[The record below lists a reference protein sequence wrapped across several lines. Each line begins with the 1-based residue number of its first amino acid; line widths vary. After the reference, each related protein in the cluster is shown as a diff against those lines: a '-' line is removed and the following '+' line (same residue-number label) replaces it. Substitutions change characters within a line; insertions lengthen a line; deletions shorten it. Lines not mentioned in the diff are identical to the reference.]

1 MKHTL
6 ARMYR
11 LAASGELPLSDTRW
25 ARNILVCVHMG
36 IIVTEQTVRDRL
48 HVRSATLAYWSAVG
62 AIPLLVLAF
71 ALTGELGLRQATV
84 DSVRELLY
92 DTVLSEAVGLELVAF
107 VETMLDRVD
116 LTTVGAVGVLGL
128 MAIASQIYFQVEL
141 AFNDIFATRLNRSFV
156 WRFVLFN
163 ASILVAP
170 VLIAGGV
177 VLAALLP
184 NTGYGFVVPWFMT
197 SAAFTAAIKY
207 LPNTPVRWRSALI
220 GGVTS
225 ALMFEA
231 AKGGF
236 GWYTDI
242 LGARDNMARLYGS
255 LAFLP
260 VFLIWLNVVWLVI
273 LVGVELAYVVDK
285 GSILMDLQ
293 RQRAIDPHALR
304 RQPDGLFAVGIL
316 VSLYACTKEGS
327 ASERQVATVAGVPRH
342 HTSAALDV
350 LEDAGVVTRDPDG
363 RWTPIHA
370 AEDIT
375 AGEVLRAW
383 QGLATPQW
391 VNAGVAGAL
400 VAQMQ
405 LRLEDSANTS
415 MATLSTGA
423 TP

>member
-1 MKHTL
+1 MKHAL

-11 LAASGELPLSDTRW
+11 LAASGELPLSNTRW
-25 ARNILVCVHMG
+25 AQAVLVCVHMS

-92 DTVLSEAVGLELVAF
+92 DTVLSEAVGMELVAF
-107 VETMLDRVD
+107 VETMLNRVD

-177 VLAALLP
+177 VLGTLLP
-184 NTGYGFVVPWFMT
+184 DTGYEFIAPWLMT

-220 GGVTS
+220 GGIVS

-231 AKGGF
+231 AKAGF

-242 LGARDNMARLYGS
+242 LGARDSMARLYGS
-255 LAFLP
+255 VAFLP
-260 VFLIWLNVVWLVI
+260 VFLIWLNVVWLVVLI
-273 LVGVELAYVVDK
+273 GVELAYVVDK
-285 GSILMDLQ
+285 GSLLMDLQ

-316 VSLYACTKEGS
+316 VSLYACSEGGS
-327 ASERQVATVAGVPRH
+327 ASERQIAAAAGVPRH
-342 HTSAALDV
+342 HTSAALEV
-350 LEDAGVVTRDPDG
+350 LEDAGVVAKDREG
-363 RWTPIHA
+363 RWMPIHA

-391 VNAGVAGAL
+391 LNAGVAGAL

-405 LRLEDSANTS
+405 LRLEHSANTS
-415 MATLSTGA
+415 MAALSARGNA
-423 TP
+423 